1 MAENSQVG
9 PLPKD
14 PRHLQVT
21 VVTGDHLLYGGPAV
35 EVSAPAVGGA
45 ITLRRKHAPLVAM
58 LQPGELD
65 VVHEDGTDTWAVGGG
80 FVEIIDNVV
89 TVLADTA
96 ERAEEIDL
104 ALAEEALERARLLA
118 KRYEAREELRAAHD
132 LALRRSR
139 ARIAV
144 ARKALQG
151 RA

>member
-1 MAENSQVG
+1 MAENPSTAT
-9 PLPKD
+9 PTLSPS
-14 PRHLQVT
+14 HLQVS
-21 VVTGDHLLYGGPAV
+21 VVTGDHVLYRGPAV

-45 ITLRRKHAPLVAM
+45 ITLRRSHAPLVAM

-65 VVHEDGTDTWAVGGG
+65 VVHQDGTDTWAVGGG
-80 FVEIIDNVV
+80 LVEVIDNVV

-104 ALAEEALERARLLA
+104 ALAEEALERAQLLA
-118 KRYEAREELRAAHD
+118 RRYEAREELRAAHD

-144 ARKALQG
+144 ARKVLQG